1 MTPDQISMIAELAK
15 REAGLLFTPDK
26 AYIIEGRIRP
36 LLLARAMQVEDLI
49 SALRRGDE
57 ALKSTMVDA
66 LTNNETSFFRD
77 RTPFA
82 LLRDRVLPAL
92 AARPRDGVMRL
103 WSAACSTGQEPYSMA
118 MLIDGAAYARP
129 NLAFDILATDVS
141 ETCLTAA
148 REGRYSTFEVQR
160 GVPPGERARYFEAED
175 KHWRLRP
182 DLRAQ
187 VRWRRFNLVKDNYD
201 LGRFDVVFCRNVLI
215 YFEQEARRRVLEKIA
230 SSLAIDG
237 YLFLGASESVLGSG
251 DLFSPVPDAPGV
263 YQSARAVAAGTR
275 RIA

>member
-1 MTPDQISMIAELAK
+1 MTPEQIAMIAELAR
-15 REAGLLFTPDK
+15 REAGLLFTPDQ
-26 AYIIEGRIRP
+26 AYLIEGRIRP
-36 LLLARAMQVEDLI
+36 LLLAGTMQAEDLI
-49 SALRRGDE
+49 AALRRGDE
-57 ALKSTMVDA
+57 TLKSRVIDA

-82 LLRDRVLPAL
+82 LLRDRILPAL

-118 MLIDGAAYARP
+118 MLIDGAAYSRRD
-129 NLAFDILATDVS
+129 LSFDILATDLS

-160 GVPPGERARYFEAED
+160 GVPTGDRARYFEAED

-187 VRWRRFNLVKDNYD
+187 VRWRRFNLVKDAYD

-215 YFEQEARRRVLEKIA
+215 YFEQETRRRVLEKIA
-230 SSLAIDG
+230 SSMALDG

-251 DLFSPVPDAPGV
+251 DLFAPVPDAPGV
-263 YQSARAVAAGTR
+263 YQTARAAVSGAK